1 VPPVLQSDA
10 DKGCRVTIQEAIAAL
25 IERQDLEPEAM
36 VSVMQAV
43 MTGQATP
50 AQIGALLVALRMKGE
65 TADEIVAAATVMRN
79 LATRVEVATE
89 GLVDTCGTGGDASG
103 TFNIS
108 TAAALVAAAAGARVA
123 KHGNRSVSSRSG
135 SADVLE
141 ALGVKLG
148 IAPEGVAACIDRVGV
163 GFLFAPAHHG
173 AMRHAIGP
181 RRELGVR
188 TIFNVLGPLTNPAGA
203 PNQVLGVF
211 AAQWVRPLAEAL
223 QKLGGRHVLVVHAE
237 DGLDEISISAPT
249 HVAELRDGAIREYTL
264 VPEDL
269 GLKRAPLDSI
279 RVDGIEASAAMI
291 RSILAGEP
299 GPARDIVLLNAGA
312 ALYVSGRTA
321 SHAEGVAEA
330 ARAIDSGAA
339 GERLRQLIDITRELP
354 EWKA

>member
-1 VPPVLQSDA
+1 V
-10 DKGCRVTIQEAIAAL
+10 KIQEAIAAL
-25 IERQDLEPEAM
+25 IERQDLEPGAM
-36 VSVMQAV
+36 VSVMESV
-43 MTGQATP
+43 MTGQTTP

-65 TADEIVAAATVMRN
+65 TPDEIVAAARVMRE

-108 TAAALVAAAAGARVA
+108 TASALVAAAAGARVA

-135 SADVLE
+135 SADVLQ
-141 ALGVKLG
+141 ALGVHLG
-148 IAPEGVAACIDRVGV
+148 ITPEGVATCIERIGV

-211 AAQWVRPLAEAL
+211 SAQWVRPLAEAL
-223 QKLGGRHVLVVHAE
+223 QKLGSRHVLVVHAE

-249 HVAELRDGAIREYTL
+249 RVAELRDGAIREYRVT
-264 VPEDL
+264 PEDF
-269 GLKRAPLDSI
+269 GLQRAPVEQI
-279 RVDGIEASAAMI
+279 QVDGIDASAAMI
-291 RSILAGEP
+291 RALLDGAP
-299 GPARDIVLLNAGA
+299 GPARDVVLLNAGA
-312 ALYVSGRTA
+312 ALYVSGRVA
-321 SHAEGVAEA
+321 SHVEGAAEA

-339 GERLRQLIDITRELP
+339 AERLRQLVELTAELP
-354 EWKA
+354 EWKP

>member
-1 VPPVLQSDA
+1 V
-10 DKGCRVTIQEAIAAL
+10 KIQEAIAAL
-25 IERQDLEPEAM
+25 IERQDLEPGAM
-36 VSVMQAV
+36 VSVMESV
-43 MTGQATP
+43 MTGQTTP

-65 TADEIVAAATVMRN
+65 TPDEIVAAARVMRD

-108 TAAALVAAAAGARVA
+108 TASALVAAAAGARVA

-135 SADVLE
+135 SADVLQ
-141 ALGVKLG
+141 ALGVHLG
-148 IAPEGVAACIDRVGV
+148 ITPEGVATCIERIGV

-211 AAQWVRPLAEAL
+211 SAQWVRPLAAAL
-223 QKLGGRHVLVVHAE
+223 QKLGSRHVLVVHAE

-249 HVAELRDGAIREYTL
+249 RVAELRDGEIREYL
-264 VPEDL
+264 LAPEDF
-269 GLKRAPLDSI
+269 GLQRAPLERI
-279 RVDGIEASAAMI
+279 QVDGIEASAAMI
-291 RSILAGEP
+291 RALLAGEP
-299 GPARDIVLLNAGA
+299 GPARDVVLLNAGA
-312 ALYVSGRTA
+312 ALYVSGRVA
-321 SHAEGVAEA
+321 SHPEGVAEA

-339 GERLRQLIDITRELP
+339 AERLRQLVELTAELP
-354 EWKA
+354 EWKP

>member
-1 VPPVLQSDA
+1 M
-10 DKGCRVTIQEAIAAL
+10 KIQEAIAAL
-25 IERQDLEPEAM
+25 IDGHDLEAGAM
-36 VSVMQAV
+36 ASVMQSV
-43 MTGQATP
+43 MTGQTTP

-65 TADEIVAAATVMRN
+65 TPDEIVAAARVMRE
-79 LATRVEVATE
+79 LATRVEVATD

-108 TAAALVAAAAGARVA
+108 TASALVAAAAGARVA

-135 SADVLE
+135 SADVLQ
-141 ALGVKLG
+141 ALGVHLG
-148 IAPEGVAACIDRVGV
+148 ITPEGVGTCIERVGV

-211 AAQWVRPLAEAL
+211 SAQWVRPLAEAL
-223 QKLGGRHVLVVHAE
+223 QKLGSRHVLVVHAE

-249 HVAELRDGAIREYTL
+249 QVAELRDGTVHEYRVT
-264 VPEDL
+264 PEDF
-269 GLKRAPLDSI
+269 GLQRAPVEQI
-279 RVDGIEASAAMI
+279 QVDGIDASAAMI
-291 RSILAGEP
+291 RAVLDAAP
-299 GPARDIVLLNAGA
+299 GPARDVVLLNAGA
-312 ALYVSGRTA
+312 ALYVSGRVD

-339 GERLRQLIDITRELP
+339 AERLRQLVELTAALP
-354 EWKA
+354 EWKP

>member
-1 VPPVLQSDA
+1 M
-10 DKGCRVTIQEAIAAL
+10 KIQEAIAAL
-25 IERQDLEPEAM
+25 IERQDLEPGAM
-36 VSVMQAV
+36 VSVMESV
-43 MTGQATP
+43 MTGQTTP

-65 TADEIVAAATVMRN
+65 TPDEIVAAARVMRE

-108 TAAALVAAAAGARVA
+108 TASALVAAAAGARVA

-135 SADVLE
+135 SADVLQ
-141 ALGVKLG
+141 ALGVHLG
-148 IAPEGVAACIDRVGV
+148 IAPEGVATCIERIGV

-211 AAQWVRPLAEAL
+211 SAQWVRPLAEAL
-223 QKLGGRHVLVVHAE
+223 QKLGSRHVLVVHAE

-249 HVAELRDGAIREYTL
+249 RVAELRDGEIREYRL
-264 VPEDL
+264 SPGDF
-269 GLKRAPLDSI
+269 GLQAAPLEKI
-279 RVDGIEASAAMI
+279 QVDGIEASAAMI
-291 RSILAGEP
+291 RAVLDGEP
-299 GPARDIVLLNAGA
+299 GPARDVVLLNAGA
-312 ALYVSGRTA
+312 ALYVSGRVP
-321 SHAEGVAEA
+321 SHADGVAEA

-339 GERLRQLIDITRELP
+339 AERLRQLVELTAELP
-354 EWKA
+354 EWKP

>member
-1 VPPVLQSDA
+1 M
-10 DKGCRVTIQEAIAAL
+10 TIQEAIAAL

-36 VSVMQAV
+36 VSVMRLV

-50 AQIGALLVALRMKGE
+50 AQIGALLVGLRMKGE
-65 TADEIVAAATVMRN
+65 TPDEIVAAAQVMRQ
-79 LATRVEVATE
+79 LATRVEVDTD

-103 TFNIS
+103 TFNVS
-108 TAAALVAAAAGARVA
+108 TVSALVAAAAGARVA

-141 ALGVKLG
+141 ALGVRLG
-148 IAPEGVAACIDRVGV
+148 IAPEGVAACIERLGV

-181 RRELGVR
+181 RKELAIR
-188 TIFNVLGPLTNPAGA
+188 TLFNVLGPLTNPAAA

-211 AAQWVRPLAEAL
+211 AREWVQPLAEAL
-223 QKLGGRHVLVVHAE
+223 QKLGSRHVLVVHAE

-249 HVAELRDGAIREYTL
+249 HVAELREGAIREYTL
-264 VPEDL
+264 MPEDM
-269 GLKRAPLDSI
+269 GLKRTPLDTI
-279 RVDGIEASAAMI
+279 RVDSVEASAAMI
-291 RSILAGEP
+291 RSVLAAEP

-312 ALYVSGRTA
+312 ALYVSGRAA

-330 ARAIDSGAA
+330 GRAIDSGAA
-339 GERLRQLIDITRELP
+339 AERLRQLAELTAGLP
-354 EWKA
+354 EWKP